1 MIVTGD
7 EQRSEQQIRDQ
18 IAGQMFAALIH
29 LDHEIDK
36 IMVESGLTWEEDQW
50 LEEMP
55 GT

>member
-7 EQRSEQQIRDQ
+7 EQRSEQQIHDQ
-18 IAGQMFAALIH
+18 IADQMFAALIH

-36 IMVESGLTWEEDQW
+36 IMVESGLNWEEDEW